1 MGCIIGTF
9 PSACAQEGGGAI
21 TPLAYAF
28 HPTICDIFDRSGKT
42 NFAAAPP
49 FSGSVSPDIQL
60 LSSEARK
67 ATIAATSSGRP
78 ERLTVRNCLIIG
90 PVTGRSEEHT
100 SELQSLMRISYAV
113 FCLKTKQQN
122 IKNSTI

>member
-28 HPTICDIFDRSGKT
+28 HPTIWDIFDRSGKT

-60 LSSEARK
+60 LSSEARQ
-67 ATIAATSSGRP
+67 ATITATSSGRP
-78 ERLTVRNCLIIG
+78 ERLTVRNCPIIG
-90 PVTGRSEEHT
+90 PVTGWT
-100 SELQSLMRISYAV
+100 
-113 FCLKTKQQN
+113 CLSALAATRPGPQAIQLLRMFLSASSAR
-122 IKNSTI
+122 KNVE

>member
-1 MGCIIGTF
+1 MRINDWSSDVCSSDLCIIGTF

-28 HPTICDIFDRSGKT
+28 HPTIWDIFDRSGKT

-90 PVTGRSEEHT
+90 PVKIGRASCRERVC
-100 SELQSLMRISYAV
+100 QYV
-113 FCLKTKQQN
+113 
-122 IKNSTI
+122 